1 MRLVLAPALMVVM
14 AGCAHGLSNEA
25 RLDAATTTETQETVD
40 VDALRCRDSAPEVQ
54 LARDASAPKVDR
66 IARYD
71 TIIGQVKATAEQ
83 FDEEFRKDPDLVYG
97 PQAAEWQHRR
107 QLCTDLIS
115 TFERERKSLQ
125 ADLVPSSA
133 PAPEPAKVAAP
144 VIEDEKP
151 VKASKAKSKKD
162 KVASSKK
169 KGKKERLARAD

>member
-25 RLDAATTTETQETVD
+25 RLDAETSNESHESVD
-40 VDALRCRDSAPEVQ
+40 VDALRCRDSSPEVQ
-54 LARDASAPKVDR
+54 LARDGSGSKTDR

-71 TIIGQVKATAEQ
+71 TIIGQAKATAEQ

-115 TFERERKSLQ
+115 AFERERKSLQ
-125 ADLVPSSA
+125 GDVA
-133 PAPEPAKVAAP
+133 PPVAEPAKVAMPAF
-144 VIEDEKP
+144 EDEKP
-151 VKASKAKSKKD
+151 AKVSKSKAKKEKS
-162 KVASSKK
+162 ASAKK
-169 KGKKERLARAD
+169 KGRKERLARAD